1 MPLTDTKIK
10 NAKSKDKPYNLPDG
24 NGLYLEI
31 RPTGAKFWRYR
42 FWLTPTKDSRYTIGE
57 YPYIGLADARKERDW
72 AKEQVKKGFN
82 PTEVR
87 KQEKYLV
94 EIERENTFRSIALEW
109 ISKKAPNWESGTLEQ
124 VKMFLDKNCYPAFGD
139 KPIKEVS
146 AHDILKVLK
155 SMEARGSASSALKIR
170 QWCSAIFCYA
180 VSTLRAEYDPAAA
193 LKGAII
199 RPKTQHS
206 RCLPNEEIKLYFDRL
221 EKARVYSQTKLALGL
236 LPFVFVRQAELRQAT
251 WDEIDFDNQIW
262 VIKAE
267 RMKMKRA
274 HSVPLT
280 DRMLECFR
288 KLEVL
293 FGDNE
298 QGLIFPG
305 INTPS
310 KPIGESTLNRA
321 IEYMGFGSRYI
332 TCHDFRATASTTLY
346 EMGFRREVIEKQLAH
361 AEQNRSVAAYN
372 HAEYLNERR
381 EMMEAWE
388 RHLLSIASGITLS

>member
-1 MPLTDTKIK
+1 M
-10 NAKSKDKPYNLPDG
+10 
-24 NGLYLEI
+24 
-31 RPTGAKFWRYR
+31 
-42 FWLTPTKDSRYTIGE
+42 
-57 YPYIGLADARKERDW
+57 
-72 AKEQVKKGFN
+72 GF
-82 PTEVR
+82 
-87 KQEKYLV
+87 
-94 EIERENTFRSIALEW
+94 
-109 ISKKAPNWESGTLEQ
+109 
-124 VKMFLDKNCYPAFGD
+124 
-139 KPIKEVS
+139 
-146 AHDILKVLK
+146 
-155 SMEARGSASSALKIR
+155 
-170 QWCSAIFCYA
+170 
-180 VSTLRAEYDPAAA
+180 
-193 LKGAII
+193 
-199 RPKTQHS
+199 
-206 RCLPNEEIKLYFDRL
+206 FDRL

-280 DRMLECFR
+280 DRMLDAFR

-298 QGLIFPG
+298 QRLVFPG

-321 IEYMGFGSRYI
+321 IEYMGFGSKYI

-388 RHLLSIASGITLS
+388 KHLLSIASGITLS

>member
-10 NAKSKDKPYNLPDG
+10 NAKPKDKPYSLPDG
-24 NGLYLEI
+24 NGLYLEV

-72 AKEQVKKGFN
+72 AKEQVKKGHN
-82 PTEVR
+82 PTDV
-87 KQEKYLV
+87 KKKEKYLA
-94 EIERENTFRSIALEW
+94 ELEKGNTFKAIALEW
-109 ISKKAPNWESGTLEQ
+109 INKKEPNWSDGTTEQ
-124 VKMFLDKNCYPAFGD
+124 VKTFLDKNCYPAFGD
-139 KPIKEVS
+139 NPIREVT

-199 RPKTQHS
+199 SPKTEHS
-206 RCLPNEEIKLYFDRL
+206 RCLSYEEIKLYFERL
-221 EKARVYSQTKLALGL
+221 EKTRVYSQTKLALGI
-236 LPFVFVRQAELRQAT
+236 LPFVFVRQSELRKAT
-251 WDEIDFDNQIW
+251 WDEIDFDNKLW
-262 VIKAE
+262 VIKSE
-267 RMKMKRA
+267 RMKMKRP

-280 DRMLECFR
+280 DRMLDAFR

-298 QGLIFPG
+298 QRLVFPG

-321 IEYMGFGSRYI
+321 IEYMGFGSKYI

-388 RHLLSIASGITLS
+388 KHLLSIASGITLS

>member
-10 NAKSKDKPYNLPDG
+10 NAKPKDKPYNLPDG
-24 NGLYLEI
+24 NGLYLEV
-31 RPTGAKFWRYR
+31 RPTGGKFWRYR
-42 FWLTPTKDSRYTIGE
+42 FWLTPTKDGRYTIGE

-87 KQEKYLV
+87 KQKKHLV
-94 EIERENTFRSIALEW
+94 EIEKGNTFKAIALEW
-109 ISKKAPNWESGTLEQ
+109 IEKKEANWEGGTLEQ
-124 VKMFLDKNCYPAFGD
+124 VKTFLDKNCYPAFGD

-155 SMEARGSASSALKIR
+155 LMEARGSASSALKIR

-180 VSTLRAEYDPAAA
+180 VSTLRAEYDPAAT

-199 RPKTQHS
+199 RPKTKHS

-251 WDEIDFDNQIW
+251 WDEIDFDNKIW

-267 RMKMKRA
+267 RMKMKRS

-280 DRMLECFR
+280 ARMVATFR

-305 INTPS
+305 VNTPN
-310 KPIGESTLNRA
+310 KPLGESTLNRA
-321 IEYMGFGSRYI
+321 IEYMGFGSKYI

-388 RHLLSIASGITLS
+388 KHLLRIAAF